1 MDRVVL
7 HNKLIYLMGWE
18 FGYLLVT
25 VVFIL
30 VNTYYVVYVRIS
42 KTTFGRLVCLC
53 EGLQEEEWEGHTGN
67 NLRGEIREKVR
78 EKNLEGGGIFGN
90 HGCQR

>member
-1 MDRVVL
+1 
-7 HNKLIYLMGWE
+7 MGWE

-53 EGLQEEEWEGHTGN
+53 EGLQEEE
-67 NLRGEIREKVR
+67 
-78 EKNLEGGGIFGN
+78 
-90 HGCQR
+90 